1 MNYFLQVL
9 QNYATFRG
17 RARRSEYWY
26 FVLFKAIFSILAV
39 ILGAVAVYVASGDII
54 SSILMLYLIWVVA
67 YLALLIPTLA
77 VLVRRLHDVGKS
89 GWFFFVSL
97 IPLVGVIWLIVL
109 LVTEGE
115 PFENKY
121 GLNPKAVDPELEY

>member
-9 QNYATFRG
+9 QNYATFSG

-26 FVLFKAIFSILAV
+26 FQLYNFIISVIVALFALAV
-39 ILGAVAVYVASGDII
+39 GFSGGGVIFII
-54 SSILMLYLIWVVA
+54 IYLI
-67 YLALLIPTLA
+67 YLIYQLAILIPTLA

-89 GWFFFVSL
+89 GWFFFVSF
-97 IPLVGVIWLIVL
+97 IPFVGVIWLIVL

-121 GLNPKAVDPELEY
+121 GLNPKAVDVDPELEY

>member
-1 MNYFLQVL
+1 MNYFFQVL
-9 QNYATFRG
+9 RNYATFTG

-26 FVLFKAIFSILAV
+26 FQLYNFIISVIVVLFALAV
-39 ILGAVAVYVASGDII
+39 GFSGGGVIFI
-54 SSILMLYLIWVVA
+54 VIYLI
-67 YLALLIPTLA
+67 YLIFQLAILIPTLA

-97 IPLVGVIWLIVL
+97 IPLVGAIWLLVL

-115 PFENKY
+115 PFDNKY
-121 GLNPKAVDPELEY
+121 GPNPKEVDSEFQY